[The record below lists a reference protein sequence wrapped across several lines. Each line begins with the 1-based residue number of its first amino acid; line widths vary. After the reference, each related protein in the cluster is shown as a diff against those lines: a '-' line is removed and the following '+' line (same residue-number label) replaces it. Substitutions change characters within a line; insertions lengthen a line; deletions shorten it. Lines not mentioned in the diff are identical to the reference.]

1 MKIVE
6 RIKIAIREFFGR
18 EEYAKRFYMT
28 VVAVCAVSSAA
39 ILGGI
44 LFSWLNAQGGTAEVP
59 EMPARESAP
68 AQSYIGTP
76 LGAGRTG
83 DPVTIEVG
91 EQTAASLIQRTLEQ
105 KIKLEQIEVKFS
117 APDLFWVSGYVLK
130 ESADIYMNGDNSPLL
145 SAGLALAPESVYV
158 EMEFNIAFD
167 AADRRIT
174 ASPLTLKVSDID
186 ITGFIPDSVVTA
198 ANEAINYAVPE
209 SAGISGISVQDGRI
223 VFEVGI

>member
-6 RIKIAIREFFGR
+6 RIKTAVREFFGR

-44 LFSWLNAQGGTAEVP
+44 LFSWLNAQGGTAEIP
-59 EMPARESAP
+59 EITAQESAP
-68 AQSYIGTP
+68 PQSYIGTP
-76 LGAGRTG
+76 LGARRTG

-91 EQTAASLIQRTLEQ
+91 EQTAASLIRRT
-105 KIKLEQIEVKFS
+105 LEQIEVKFS

-130 ESADIYMNGDNSPLL
+130 ESADIYMTGDNSPLL

-174 ASPLTLKVSDID
+174 ASPLALKVSDID